1 MAKLQVP
8 SNAEVVRK
16 EGRRW
21 PLLLVLVI
29 ASLLIATGVAYGGR
43 WAYREFVEDE
53 PSGTPAELQGQGG
66 ESREGASEQ
75 SQPAG
80 EGADTTESQQSG
92 TESEPLPDTGG

>member
-21 PLLLVLVI
+21 PLLLLLVI

-53 PSGTPAELQGQGG
+53 PAGTPAELQS
-66 ESREGASEQ
+66 EAAPEGA
-75 SQPAG
+75 
-80 EGADTTESQQSG
+80 TERSQQSG
-92 TESEPLPDTGG
+92 DSSNSAESEPSGTETETSPLPDTGG